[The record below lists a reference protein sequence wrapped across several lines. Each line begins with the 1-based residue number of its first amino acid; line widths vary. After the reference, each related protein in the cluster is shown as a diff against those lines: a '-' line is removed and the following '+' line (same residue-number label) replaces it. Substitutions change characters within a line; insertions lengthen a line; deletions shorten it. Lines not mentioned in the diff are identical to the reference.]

1 MEKIEI
7 KQIPITQI
15 KPYWKNPRKDHDIEG
30 IKKSIQKF
38 GLNSPIVI
46 DKNYVIII
54 GHGRHKALIQLEY
67 KKVPCIIKNLD
78 QKTAKEYR
86 IVDNKLSEN
95 SKWEDEF
102 LRQELMDI
110 DDPIGFDFKEL
121 EHFRNLD
128 YNPKNFDEGKKIDIE
143 RWIEPKHKKI
153 SLICPYCL
161 NEYEINED
169 DIFK

>member
-7 KQIPITQI
+7 KQIPINQI

-30 IKKSIQKF
+30 IKESINKF

-46 DKNYVIII
+46 DKKSIIVI
-54 GHGRHKALIQLEY
+54 GHGRYKALVQLGYE
-67 KKVPCIIKNLD
+67 KVPCIIKDLD

-95 SKWEDEF
+95 SKWENEF

-110 DDPIGFDFKEL
+110 DEPIGFDFKEL
-121 EHFRNLD
+121 ETFRDLD
-128 YNPKNFDEGKKIDIE
+128 YKPEKFNIDQKTDIE
-143 RWIEPKHKKI
+143 RWKENKLTKIE
-153 SLICPYCL
+153 LICPHCL
-161 NEYEINED
+161 DKFEVNKA
-169 DIFK
+169 DILK